1 MLPFAAMSRSSQTVP
16 VVRTSAARPGPV
28 GLLALAASDVWS
40 RRRLIRYLV
49 SADLRKKGR
58 DTIFGNI
65 WWVLDPLLQMAVYV
79 ILLTVI
85 FSRPEEDYPLFLFAA
100 ILPWKWFSSSVGDAI
115 TSVSGQ
121 DKVIKQVQFPKIVL
135 PVAATLAGVTQFA
148 FGFIPL
154 AGLLVLFYADRISP
168 WLILIPVVAVVQ
180 LVFTMAFCL
189 TVSALNVFF
198 RDISNL
204 SIHALRMWFYM
215 SPVLYGAS
223 VIDQM
228 NGSHR
233 VIADLIRLNPFY
245 SILTAYRAL
254 IYEGKAP
261 DWIALGAILGISLVF
276 LLFGTWFFKKTEPM
290 FAKVL

>member
-28 GLLALAASDVWS
+28 GLLAQAASDVWS

-49 SADLRKKGR
+49 SADLKKKGR

-65 WWVLDPLLQMAVYV
+65 WWVLDPLLQMVVYV
-79 ILLTVI
+79 VLVSVI
-85 FSRPEEDYPLFLFAA
+85 ARVSKPDYPLFVFCA
-100 ILPWKWFSSSVGDAI
+100 ILPWKWFSTAVNDGISSV
-115 TSVSGQ
+115 TSRERI
-121 DKVIKQVQFPKIVL
+121 IKQVQFPKIVL

-154 AGLLVLFYADRISP
+154 GALLVLFYADRISV
-168 WLILIPVVAVVQ
+168 WLVLIPVVAVVQ
-180 LVFTMAFCL
+180 LAFTMAFCL

-223 VIDQM
+223 VI
-228 NGSHR
+228 NEISGSHPFITD
-233 VIADLIRLNPFY
+233 VIRLNPFY

-254 IYEGKAP
+254 IYEGRAP
-261 DWIALGAILGISLVF
+261 DWIALGAILGISLLF